1 MVYAQRYIARCVSDI
16 FSDIFPGVSAIY
28 SAIYSLVYVSGLCQ
42 QYYETNEYWNTKTL
56 YMYCHLYSDSDSKP

>member
-16 FSDIFPGVSAIY
+16 FSDIFPG
-28 SAIYSLVYVSGLCQ
+28 VSGLCQ